1 MARKI
6 IRQPNPSRD
15 KLTPQQELFC
25 RLYAG
30 DKEFFA
36 NGTQAYMEAFDI
48 PQNKYRSAMVC
59 AHKLLR
65 KVNILNRINEILELR
80 GLNDAFV
87 DKQLEFMVT
96 QNADFKSKMVAIK
109 EYNALKGR
117 VTKKVD
123 LTSQGDK
130 LGYVLMPPENPPIK
144 PK

>member
-1 MARKI
+1 MARKSTK
-6 IRQPNPSRD
+6 QPKPSRE

-25 RLYAG
+25 QLYAG

-36 NGTQAYMEAFDI
+36 NGVQSYMEAFDLDAS
-48 PQNKYRSAMVC
+48 KYKSAVVC
-59 AHKLLR
+59 AHKLLT
-65 KVNILNRINEILELR
+65 KVNILERINKILEVR